1 MDYPQQPPG
10 SPEFLRGAAAAC
22 DLVAYQ
28 DGAIVSRTVFKNEN
42 GSVTLFAFDEAQ
54 AISEHTVPYQA
65 LALVIDGEA
74 EIRVGGKKDRVGAGS
89 LVMMPANVPHALFAP
104 TRFKMLLAMVKS
116 SRE

>member
-1 MDYPQQPPG
+1 MDPQRPSG
-10 SPEFLRGAAAAC
+10 SPDLLRGAAA

-28 DGAIVSRTVFKNEN
+28 DGAIVSRTLFKNEN
-42 GSVTLFAFDEAQ
+42 GSVTLFAVDASQ

-74 EIRVGGKKDRVGAGS
+74 EIRVGGEKNRVGAGG

-104 TRFKMLLAMVKS
+104 TRFKMLLAMVRLP
-116 SRE
+116 RE